1 MAGANCK
8 CKTGV
13 DVSGDVLAE
22 KTCGCGGNGSKN
34 LYASDSFS
42 LYNENTSENVTTASS
57 CACGGSGCCN

>member
-1 MAGANCK
+1 MAGGNCK

-13 DVSGDVLAE
+13 ESTGEVLVE

-42 LYNENTSENVTTASS
+42 LYSDNPTENITTASS
-57 CACGGSGCCN
+57 CGCGGSGCCN